1 MTTRLRIAPFLILTI
16 AAVGQPSRTV
26 LTGHIHPLAR
36 PEFDRGR
43 VSPALPLSY
52 VTLTLA
58 QPAAQ
63 QASLDQLLSE
73 QQTPG
78 SPNFHRWIT
87 PEEYAQRFGASEADV
102 ARVTAWLQGQGLT
115 VTALARGRNWIA
127 VSGPAAQI
135 ENAFQTEIH
144 EYVVEGVAHF
154 ANATEPSVPSTLSGI
169 LRSVRGLHD
178 FRPKPFRRVLKP
190 AYTYTDGTHYLAP
203 NDVATIYDVN
213 PLYSAGINGSG
224 QKVAVAGQTQINL
237 SDIQQFRSAFNLP
250 ATVPEITLVPG
261 SQDPGISSN
270 DLPEADLDLEWSG
283 AVARNATILY
293 IYASDVM
300 VAVQY
305 AIDQNLAPVLS
316 SSYGLCE
323 LEYGSSDALTLRTWA
338 KQANAQGM
346 TWISAA
352 GDAGGADCDDTQNP
366 GLSVDVPAS
375 IPEVTGLGGTEFQE
389 GSGNFWKATNDA
401 NKASALSYIPEM
413 VWNDSASDGQ
423 PASGGGGVSVL
434 FSKPSWQTG
443 PGVPGDNGRHV
454 PDVSLAASADHDG
467 YMVYT
472 GGSLQVFGGTSVAAP
487 AFAGMVSLLNQSL
500 VSSGAQAGLGNINPV
515 LYMMAQTTPS
525 AFHDV
530 TMGNNI
536 VTLSCSSRRCSASPV
551 GYNAGVGYDSASGLG
566 SVDAHN
572 LVTKWNAQASAPAAA
587 STSITLLSNLTTF
600 STSDVVFLT
609 ATATGSGNVTPVG
622 VVQFQSNGAPL
633 GSATLVGSA
642 GFASATL
649 AVNGSQLPLGSA
661 AITAVYVESASSSA
675 TASITVNVKSATSPN
690 GAPTI
695 SGVSNGAS
703 FKQAFAPGMILSVF
717 GSQLAPSTE
726 SASSVPLPISM
737 AGVAATVNGVAAPI
751 FFVSPGQLNIQIPY
765 ETAVN
770 STAVL
775 KINNNGQVAT
785 QTFLVAAA
793 APGVFVGQNSLVVPN
808 SSVGR
813 GQEAILYVTGAGNV
827 TPAVPT
833 GAAPAA
839 GTAIANLPQP
849 AQTTTMTIG
858 GVNAPIEFIGIPSG
872 LVGVVQINFLVP
884 SGIGTGVQS
893 LVVTTGGVSSAPVKI
908 SVTQ

>member
-16 AAVGQPSRTV
+16 AAVGQPNRTV
-26 LTGHIHPLAR
+26 LAGHVHPLAR

-58 QPAAQ
+58 QSAAQ
-63 QASLDQLLSE
+63 AASLDQLLSQ

-78 SPNFHRWIT
+78 SPNYHRWIT
-87 PEEYAQRFGASEADV
+87 PEDYAQRFGASQADV
-102 ARVTAWLQGQGLT
+102 ARVTGWLQGQGLT

-135 ENAFQTEIH
+135 ENVFQTEIH

-154 ANATEPSVPSTLSGI
+154 ANATEPSVPSTLGGI
-169 LRSVRGLHD
+169 IRAVRGLHD

-190 AYTYTDGTHYLAP
+190 AYTYSDGSHYLAP

-224 QKVAVAGQTQINL
+224 QKLAVAGQTQINL
-237 SDIQQFRSAFNLP
+237 SDIQQFRSNFNLP
-250 ATVPEITLVPG
+250 ATVPQITLVPG
-261 SQDPGISSN
+261 SQDPGISSD

-323 LEYGSSDALTLRTWA
+323 LEFGSSDALTLRTYA

-352 GDAGGADCDDTQNP
+352 GDDGGADCDDTQNP

-389 GSGNFWKATNDA
+389 GSGTFWKTTNDA

-423 PASGGGGVSVL
+423 PAAGGGGVSVL

-454 PDVSLAASADHDG
+454 PDVSLSASADHDG

-472 GGSLQVFGGTSVAAP
+472 GGSMQVFGGTSVAAP
-487 AFAGMVSLLNQSL
+487 SFAGMVSLLNQYV
-500 VSSGAQAGLGNINPV
+500 VSSGAQSAAGLGNINPA
-515 LYMMAQTTPS
+515 LYTMAQTTPS

-530 TMGNNI
+530 TVGNNI
-536 VTLSCSSRRCSASPV
+536 VTVACSSRRCSASPV

-566 SVDAHN
+566 SVDAYN

-587 STSITLLSNLTTF
+587 STSITLLSNLTSF

-622 VVQFQSNGAPL
+622 VVQFESGGAPL

-649 AVNGSQLPLGSA
+649 AVNGSQLPVGSA

-675 TASITVNVKSATSPN
+675 TASITVNVKSATSPS
-690 GAPTI
+690 GTPTI
-695 SGVSNGAS
+695 SGVTNGAS

-737 AGVAATVNGVAAPI
+737 AGVAATVNGVAAPL
-751 FFVSPGQLNIQIPY
+751 FFVSSGQLNIQVPY

-770 STAVL
+770 ATAVL
-775 KINNNGQVAT
+775 KIDNNGQVAT
-785 QTFLVAAA
+785 QTFPVAAA
-793 APGVFVGQNSLVVPN
+793 APGVFALN
-808 SSVGR
+808 SSAGR
-813 GQEAILYVTGAGNV
+813 GQEAVLYVTGAGNV

-849 AQTTTMTIG
+849 AQSTTMTIG

-872 LVGVVQINFLVP
+872 LVGVIQINFMVP
-884 SGIGTGVQS
+884 SGIGTGAQN